1 MNPRDCFLFMQIRE
15 LERMQ
20 EEEFNRKDYYAI
32 LGLSRNVEFS
42 FIV

>member
-1 MNPRDCFLFMQIRE
+1 MNPRDRILFMHIRE
-15 LERMQ
+15 IERMQ

-32 LGLSRNVEFS
+32 LGISRNVEFS